1 MEVEAQEHR
10 LGKCRP
16 APWGSSPIR
25 FYTKDKP
32 GGILHLETDMDL
44 QIFNTPDDFEIR
56 TLTISG
62 EPWFIA
68 RDICFALGLG
78 NVSQAVTKL
87 DGYEKHTLGVGVI
100 SNDTPLIAVSESG
113 LYTLVLGSRKQ
124 EAVEFRRWVTREV
137 LPAIRKTGSYTAAP
151 AFQVPKTLSEALR
164 LAADLSDKVES
175 QALQIEAQKPA
186 VEFVEKFVEAKQTQ
200 NLRDVAKVLKIKQN
214 DFVDL
219 LLSKG
224 ILFRSRGKLSP
235 KAEHMDA
242 GRFEVKE
249 IVTRDGFATVQ
260 MRFTTAGV
268 EWIAR
273 KVSEWNQKAVVA

>member
-1 MEVEAQEHR
+1 
-10 LGKCRP
+10 
-16 APWGSSPIR
+16 
-25 FYTKDKP
+25 
-32 GGILHLETDMDL
+32 MDL

-56 TLTISG
+56 TLTIAG

-68 RDICFALGLG
+68 SDVCRALDIG
-78 NVSQAVTKL
+78 NSSMAASRL
-87 DGYEKHTLGVGVI
+87 EPEDHTII
-100 SNDTPLIAVSESG
+100 STEGIPGAKNPQMRIVSESG
-113 LYTLVLGSRKQ
+113 LYCMVLGSRKP
-124 EAVEFRRWVTREV
+124 EARQFQRWVVREV
-137 LPAIRKTGSYTAAP
+137 LPSIRKTGSYTAAP

-164 LAADLSDKVES
+164 LAADQQEQIEA
-175 QALQIEAQKPA
+175 QALQIEQQKPA

-235 KAEHMDA
+235 KAEHLDA

-273 KVSEWNQKAVVA
+273 KVSEWNQKAGE

>member
-1 MEVEAQEHR
+1 
-10 LGKCRP
+10 
-16 APWGSSPIR
+16 
-25 FYTKDKP
+25 
-32 GGILHLETDMDL
+32 MDL

-56 TLTISG
+56 TLTIAG
-62 EPWFIA
+62 EPWFVA

-87 DGYEKHTLGVGVI
+87 DTYEKHTLGIGVI

-164 LAADLSDKVES
+164 LAADLSDKVEA

-186 VEFVEKFVEAKQTQ
+186 VEFVADLVDTKSLTTLSDAAKEFGYGPKEFAGMLGARKILFKRTKSGPWIAKQ
-200 NLRDVAKVLKIKQN
+200 
-214 DFVDL
+214 
-219 LLSKG
+219 
-224 ILFRSRGKLSP
+224 
-235 KAEHMDA
+235 EHLDA
-242 GRFEVKE
+242 GRFEVK
-249 IVTRDGFATVQ
+249 VWMGNGYTKPTTCLTGKGLVWLRSVLKPAASTFDGLFGE
-260 MRFTTAGV
+260 M
-268 EWIAR
+268 
-273 KVSEWNQKAVVA
+273 VA